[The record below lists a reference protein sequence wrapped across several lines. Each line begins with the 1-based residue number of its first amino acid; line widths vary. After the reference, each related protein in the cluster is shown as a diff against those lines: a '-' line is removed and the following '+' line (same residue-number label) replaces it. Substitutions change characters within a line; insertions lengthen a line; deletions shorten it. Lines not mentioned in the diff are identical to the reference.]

1 MALYFGEDPARVP
14 FEQGKITQQPIQFLF
29 LLSLVFYAYSP
40 FGFSSCVS
48 GLTYEKLI
56 PCNLQLYP
64 PCKTLLEYLYG
75 RTRKTASKSSLKREE
90 YRRKQRTINSRKVRA
105 VRTDTQT
112 SNTKRFMFSTRSTS
126 LSCLSQSWEPE
137 TTCSGS

>member
-1 MALYFGEDPARVP
+1 MLWRYISER
-14 FEQGKITQQPIQFLF
+14 IQLVSHLNKVTLLNNLF
-29 LLSLVFYAYSP
+29 SFFSSYL
-40 FGFSSCVS
+40 SSCVS

>member
-1 MALYFGEDPARVP
+1 MLWRYISER
-14 FEQGKITQQPIQFLF
+14 IQLVSRSNKVKLLNNLF
-29 LLSLVFYAYSP
+29 SFFSSYL
-40 FGFSSCVS
+40 SSCVS

-75 RTRKTASKSSLKREE
+75 HTRKTASKSSLKREE